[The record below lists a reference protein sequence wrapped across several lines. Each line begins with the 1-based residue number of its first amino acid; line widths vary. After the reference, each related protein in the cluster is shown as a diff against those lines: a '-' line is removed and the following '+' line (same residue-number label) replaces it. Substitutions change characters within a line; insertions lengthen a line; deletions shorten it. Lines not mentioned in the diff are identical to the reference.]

1 MLGATAEMPGISG
14 VALNVSLVGLKADE
28 ILDLAEQLSLFE
40 GSFAFYVVVI
50 KIKRN
55 SSGRTNSN
63 YNGFV
68 KSLLFS
74 MFF

>member
-1 MLGATAEMPGISG
+1 MPGVGG
-14 VALNVSLVGLKADE
+14 VALNVSFIGLKADE
-28 ILDLAEQLSLFE
+28 ILDLAEQLSLYE
-40 GSFAFYVVVI
+40 GSSDFYMVVVI

-55 SSGRTNSN
+55 SGGRTKSS

-74 MFF
+74 IVC